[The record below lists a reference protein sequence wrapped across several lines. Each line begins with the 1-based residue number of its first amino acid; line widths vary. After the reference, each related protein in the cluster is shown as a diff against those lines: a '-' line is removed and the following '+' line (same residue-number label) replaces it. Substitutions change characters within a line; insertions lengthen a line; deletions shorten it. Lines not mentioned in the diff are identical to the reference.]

1 MTDTITLTSSQ
12 KLANFLKEKE
22 LSKKEFAKMIGVTLS
37 YVYNLAD
44 ENLPFTSRQET
55 IERIA
60 VVMGIKP
67 TEFEEYI
74 EPYVNSY
81 FADHSA
87 RAKYL
92 QIRRDYTISNLDLVR
107 KIYPKFW
114 VDFVDILRGSKEIPP
129 DISFIRMIMKALTD
143 RQTNS
148 IDTAII
154 LEAAMVSA
162 FKQAGTLFDIDN
174 TNMIKK
180 MVQSYME
187 V

>member
-1 MTDTITLTSSQ
+1 MVDTITLTSSQ

-22 LSKKEFAKMIGVTLS
+22 LSKKEFAKLIGVTLS

-44 ENLPFTSRQET
+44 DDIPFTSRQET

-60 VVMGIKP
+60 VVMGVKP

-74 EPYVNSY
+74 EPLVNPY
-81 FADHSA
+81 FKDNSA

-92 QIRRDYTISNLDLVR
+92 QIREDYTISNLDLIR

-114 VDFVDILRGSKEIPP
+114 GDFVDILRGSKEIPP
-129 DISFIRMIMKALTD
+129 DISFIRMILKALTNETTD
-143 RQTNS
+143 S
-148 IDTAII
+148 LDTAII

-162 FKQAGTLFDIDN
+162 FKQAGTLMGIDN

>member
-1 MTDTITLTSSQ
+1 M
-12 KLANFLKEKE
+12 
-22 LSKKEFAKMIGVTLS
+22 
-37 YVYNLAD
+37 
-44 ENLPFTSRQET
+44 
-55 IERIA
+55 
-60 VVMGIKP
+60 
-67 TEFEEYI
+67 
-74 EPYVNSY
+74 
-81 FADHSA
+81 
-87 RAKYL
+87 
-92 QIRRDYTISNLDLVR
+92 DLIR

-143 RQTNS
+143 RTTDS

-162 FKQAGTLFDIDN
+162 FKQAGTLMDIDN

>member
-1 MTDTITLTSSQ
+1 MENTITLTSSQ
-12 KLANFLKEKE
+12 KLANFLEEKNV
-22 LSKKEFAKMIGVTLS
+22 SKKEFAKMIGVTLS
-37 YVYNLAD
+37 YVYNLANND
-44 ENLPFTSRQET
+44 LPFTTRVDT
-55 IERIA
+55 IEKVA
-60 VVMGIKP
+60 VVMGVKP

-74 EPYVNSY
+74 EPCVDFHS
-81 FADHSA
+81 ADHSA

-92 QIRRDYTISNLDLVR
+92 QIRGDYTISNLDLVR
-107 KIYPKFW
+107 KIYPKFQ
-114 VDFVDILRGSKEIPP
+114 VDFIDILRGAKEIPP
-129 DISFIRMIMKALTD
+129 DITFIRMIMKALTD
-143 RQTNS
+143 RSTNS